1 MPRESPTKERE
12 KIIFPTNTEIKSS
25 HQDEEDPLNNN
36 KLFTVHAA
44 ASHPISQ
51 SIFTKVELF
60 TMYGGYSRRK
70 TPNTPPNTTNK
81 MAVPHINFCKTTKI
95 NTKF

>member
-12 KIIFPTNTEIKSS
+12 KIIFPTNTETKSS

-51 SIFTKVELF
+51 SKQSVVEYLQRYNYLRC
-60 TMYGGYSRRK
+60 MGVIAEEKPPIPRL
-70 TPNTPPNTTNK
+70 TPPIKWRYRT
-81 MAVPHINFCKTTKI
+81 
-95 NTKF
+95 